1 MAEKVRREAEAEAT
15 KPVVRVCLFFVCQH
29 NGRGTHVSNNA
40 LCSTCQM
47 QSWGRCRWRLRTC
60 CFRYA
65 LRHSLQF
72 VSIRLTRVSTQQD
85 ETVLRALKRMSGK
98 PAAGAGRGRGAA
110 TPGRATAASASH
122 MDPAQRAAFER
133 LTELS
138 STLMAFGEYDV
149 YTFTKE
155 GFLRSARAL
164 CAPVPAT
171 AAPASA
177 RGAAT
182 SMDMF
187 ADDDDV
193 KPPPAKRQAT
203 AEARVTAGNAPASSP
218 PDFSSWS
225 VAQVRRFLDVRGQ
238 TAAATGAVEKGD
250 LIALARDTASTAG
263 LQIPAGYAWDAASGL
278 YMSAESGL
286 SYDIATCAFGDS
298 SGQWYLWDATTNKF
312 VPWTTGSL

>member
-1 MAEKVRREAEAEAT
+1 
-15 KPVVRVCLFFVCQH
+15 
-29 NGRGTHVSNNA
+29 
-40 LCSTCQM
+40 
-47 QSWGRCRWRLRTC
+47 
-60 CFRYA
+60 
-65 LRHSLQF
+65 
-72 VSIRLTRVSTQQD
+72 
-85 ETVLRALKRMSGK
+85 
-98 PAAGAGRGRGAA
+98 
-110 TPGRATAASASH
+110 

-203 AEARVTAGNAPASSP
+203 AEAHVTSGTASSPASSP
-218 PDFSSWS
+218 PDFSPWS
-225 VAQVRRFLDVRGQ
+225 VAQLRRFLDVRGQ

-263 LQIPAGYAWDAASGL
+263 LQIPAGYSWDAASGL

-286 SYDIATCAFGDS
+286 SYDIATFAFGDS
-298 SGQWYLWDATTNKF
+298 SGQWYLWDATTNAF
-312 VPWTTGSL
+312 VPWKTGR